1 MSRAGGVIRSMYTRT
16 SDAFQIAVALLLA
29 AALPGCGASSDQAR
43 AARAKHQEEVR
54 AAAAAHSAG
63 GDEDLVNAASP
74 GGPGPPISLK
84 FGLGGR
90 PVVGQPLQ
98 IHVAM
103 LPDSPN
109 AIRHLYGSFTPG
121 DGLSLQSQHSFELRD
136 VADGVTLR
144 QDVTVLP
151 QQAGIL
157 SLSATLIVDF
167 DTGSVSRTFGI
178 PLIATVPADTAPPP
192 SAPPTAA
199 PTAASGTAR

>member
-1 MSRAGGVIRSMYTRT
+1 MYTRT

-84 FGLGGR
+84 FGLAGR
-90 PVVGQPLQ
+90 PVVGEPLQ

-157 SLSATLIVDF
+157 SLSATLIIDF

-178 PLIATVPADTAPPP
+178 PLIATVPADTTAPPSP
-192 SAPPTAA
+192 PPTAA
-199 PTAASGTAR
+199 TTAASGAAR